1 MKVKASNNIVAA
13 FVVILLGMFINPLY
27 AEKNQPYVDEEL
39 LHMGYFL
46 GIDFPVYGIQPF
58 NAQNDSLVP
67 MVSWGLS
74 VGWVF
79 DYRLGRYFNA
89 RFSPSVSFEQRN
101 IVGRTIDA
109 DGNIYGEGIF
119 TKDDS
124 GKELERMNK
133 KVPIMS
139 IPISLPLHIK
149 WSAEREENFRPYV
162 ITGAGVSL
170 DLWAKKRVS
179 FMPFHPHMFDVF
191 ADVGFGCDFYF
202 PWFKLCPE
210 IRYRIGF
217 MNMNT
222 SKKYWDNINWEPE
235 YGVSTDNNTKKTDPW
250 YHEGFLDMGT
260 LEGKRIFNQKI
271 SLIFYFE

>member
-1 MKVKASNNIVAA
+1 MRINYKNIVVV
-13 FVVILLGMFINPLY
+13 FVIILLSMFTPPLH
-27 AEKNQPYVDEEL
+27 AERNQPYVDDNIQ
-39 LHMGYFL
+39 HIGYFL
-46 GIDFPVYGIQPF
+46 GIDFPAYGIQPF
-58 NAQNDSLVP
+58 NAENDNLVP
-67 MVSWGLS
+67 TVGWGLT
-74 VGWVF
+74 VGWVL
-79 DYRLGRYFNA
+79 DHRLGRYFNL
-89 RFSPSVSFEQRN
+89 RFTPSLSFESRN
-101 IVGRTIDA
+101 IVGRTKDA

-133 KVPIMS
+133 KLPIGS
-139 IPISLPLHIK
+139 TPISLPVHVK
-149 WSAEREENFRPYV
+149 WSAERDENFRPYV
-162 ITGAGVSL
+162 VAGAGISL
-170 DLWAKKRVS
+170 DLWFPKNIP

-222 SKKYWDNINWEPE
+222 SEKYHESIGWKPDN
-235 YGVSTDNNTKKTDPW
+235 THNTPNTQNTAPW
-250 YHEGFLDMGT
+250 YHEGLLDMGT
-260 LEGKRIFNQKI
+260 LEEKRIFNQKI

>member
-1 MKVKASNNIVAA
+1 MRINYKNIVVV
-13 FVVILLGMFINPLY
+13 FVIILLSMFTPPLH
-27 AEKNQPYVDEEL
+27 AERNQPYVDDNIQ
-39 LHMGYFL
+39 HIGYFL
-46 GIDFPVYGIQPF
+46 GIDFPAYGIQPF
-58 NAQNDSLVP
+58 NAENDNLVP
-67 MVSWGLS
+67 TVGWGLT
-74 VGWVF
+74 VGWVL
-79 DYRLGRYFNA
+79 DHRLGRYFNL
-89 RFSPSVSFEQRN
+89 RFTPSLSFESRN
-101 IVGRTIDA
+101 IVGRTKDA

-133 KVPIMS
+133 KLPIGS
-139 IPISLPLHIK
+139 TPISLPVHVK
-149 WSAEREENFRPYV
+149 WSAERDENFRPYV
-162 ITGAGVSL
+162 VAGAGISL
-170 DLWAKKRVS
+170 DLWAKKKIP

-222 SKKYWDNINWEPE
+222 SEKYHEGLGDWEPVN
-235 YGVSTDNNTKKTDPW
+235 GFSDNTKITDPW
-250 YHEGFLDMGT
+250 YHKGLLEMGT
-260 LEGKRIFNQKI
+260 LDEKRIFNQKI

>member
-1 MKVKASNNIVAA
+1 MRINYKNIVVV
-13 FVVILLGMFINPLY
+13 FVIILLSMFTPQLH
-27 AEKNQPYVDEEL
+27 AERNQPYVDDNIK
-39 LHMGYFL
+39 HIVYFL
-46 GIDFPVYGIQPF
+46 GIDFPAYGIQPF
-58 NAQNDSLVP
+58 NAENDNLVP
-67 MVSWGLS
+67 AVGWGLTIGLG
-74 VGWVF
+74 V
-79 DYRLGRYFNA
+79 DHRLGRYFNL
-89 RFSPSVSFEQRN
+89 RFIPSVSFESRN
-101 IVGRTIDA
+101 IVGRTKDA

-133 KVPIMS
+133 KLPIGS
-139 IPISLPLHIK
+139 TPISLPVHVK
-149 WSAEREENFRPYV
+149 WSAERDENFRPYV
-162 ITGAGVSL
+162 VAGAGISI
-170 DLWAKKRVS
+170 DMWAKKKIP

-222 SKKYWDNINWEPE
+222 SEKYHESIGDWKPV
-235 YGVSTDNNTKKTDPW
+235 YGSTDNTQKTDPW
-250 YHEGFLDMGT
+250 YHEGLLDMGT
-260 LEGKRIFNQKI
+260 LEEKRIFNQKI